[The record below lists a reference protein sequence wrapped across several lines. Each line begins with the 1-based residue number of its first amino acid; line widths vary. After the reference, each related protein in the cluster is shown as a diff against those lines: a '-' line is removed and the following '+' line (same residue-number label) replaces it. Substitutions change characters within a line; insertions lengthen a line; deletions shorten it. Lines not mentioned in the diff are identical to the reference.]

1 MYRPI
6 LVFLIILISHSSC
19 SSLKTIISEPTNLET
34 VSALRD
40 VLNSSTFRAI
50 NTLRKVNKGGVE
62 SLLPKEIQPVLAN
75 LKKLGLGNEVDKI
88 TRKIGQAS
96 EVVAQESSGIMK
108 DAISELKFK
117 DAVAVVLGG
126 ENAAT
131 GALKNVMYSAVKKRY
146 SSRLEEELGKSEAL
160 QYWPM
165 ATTAYNLFAK
175 NKVESSL
182 PDFLAE
188 RAVDGL
194 FLTMGKE
201 ETKIRKNPS
210 KLGNAV
216 VTKVFDYYQ
225 KKRK

>member
-1 MYRPI
+1 MNRFLLLFFI
-6 LVFLIILISHSSC
+6 FLIGFSSC
-19 SSLKTIISEPTNLET
+19 RSVKNSMAAPSGLET
-34 VSALRD
+34 VTALRN
-40 VLNSSTFRAI
+40 VLNSSAFRAI
-50 NTLRKVNKGGVE
+50 NALRKINNGGIE

-75 LKKLGLGNEVDKI
+75 LKKLGLGNEVDKV
-88 TRKIGQAS
+88 TQKIGQVS

-126 ENAAT
+126 EDAAT
-131 GALKNVMYSAVKKRY
+131 GALKNVMYGAVKKRY

-188 RAVDGL
+188 RAVDAL

-201 ETKIRKNPS
+201 EAKIRKDPS
-210 KLGNAV
+210 QLGSPIVN
-216 VTKVFDYYQ
+216 KVFSYY
-225 KKRK
+225 KKKK